1 MPTIAAI
8 WRGQIPLSK
17 VVWFYGFMGSIVL
30 ALPVNLSTITGVP
43 RSNTLM
49 ISYCAI
55 IVLYTVFV
63 SVAIW
68 KSANQYRGLF
78 IWPLVS
84 KLSVAIVLSLMSVSF
99 LLGLLR

>member
-30 ALPVNLSTITGVP
+30 ALPVNLSTITGAP

-49 ISYCAI
+49 VSYCVLV
-55 IVLYTVFV
+55 VLYTVFV

-78 IWPLVS
+78 IWPLIS
-84 KLSVAIVLSLMSVSF
+84 KLSVAIVLSLMAASF
-99 LLGLLR
+99 LVGLLR